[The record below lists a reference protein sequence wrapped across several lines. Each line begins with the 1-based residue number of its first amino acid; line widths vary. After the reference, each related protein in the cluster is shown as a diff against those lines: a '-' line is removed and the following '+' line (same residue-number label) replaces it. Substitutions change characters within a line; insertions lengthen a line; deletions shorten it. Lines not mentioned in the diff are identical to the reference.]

1 MHLNISG
8 VKEMKMNF
16 KKASQRHSTQLHIE
30 AGVPYLT
37 FPKLEKRGVVHG
49 FSTRL
54 GGVSEGIFASMNL
67 SYQRGDKKEAVDE
80 NYRRIG
86 KMIGFEPE
94 QLVFSNQVHDTKIK
108 IVTKEDCQ
116 KVMTGMDGLMT
127 DEEGICLVTLYA
139 DCVPLFFYDPVKE
152 VVAISH
158 SGWKGTRHRMGKVT
172 IEKMKEVYGSR
183 AEDII
188 VAIGPSICQ
197 DCYEISEDVAMEFKE
212 EFPAQWYHAFMI
224 EKGNGKY
231 QLDLWKVNELIL
243 LEAGIQKEHLDITDV
258 CTCCNPDLLFS
269 HRASKGK
276 RGNLAGFIMKK
287 EGQDRG

>member
-1 MHLNISG
+1 
-8 VKEMKMNF
+8 MKMNF